1 MITHIENSLA
11 KNVAEI
17 IQKSY
22 VIPFYQRNYNW
33 GDAEISQFIQDIYE
47 SYINNPKQNYYIG
60 SLVVY
65 NSDKKKDRLEV
76 IDGQQRLT
84 TIHILVRIFSN
95 QNFKPARLKYDSRP
109 EVETFFNRLKIE
121 KAAIKQTEEDEA
133 QSNLNNFFTALE
145 TISNIKLEGEV
156 NSVLTFKTLETQNK
170 LEGFINYFYN
180 KVMLVEVFMPP
191 DTDVANYFEIMN
203 NRGRQLQE
211 HEILKAQ
218 LMSKIN
224 SPKERSIFGY
234 VWDACSQMDRPIQKF
249 FNAEQRALL
258 FGENY
263 DGIRL
268 NNLKKLVITSTK
280 EEVHSILDILESN
293 TIQTNMKSIEEH
305 EDELDQEITYTAII
319 DFNNF
324 LIHVLKL
331 IYRKADIPLSSD
343 KLLKVYK
350 SIPARIATQV
360 ETMEFLNKLF
370 FYRVVFD
377 RFLVKSAVGSEIAD
391 GQENSDIQEMDDLTH
406 TRWLLTKP
414 VMYLKN
420 YAYKGKRYPSLNF
433 KNTFE
438 DPDFQE
444 RIVKLQSM
452 LQVTYRQRKNK
463 NYLQFVLSLFDP
475 EKPKT
480 LDLNAESFISELEAF
495 TLSQFDKLGLKPYLK
510 ISGDSN
516 FNEMEIYAEGTAT
529 PHFLFNFIDYLF
541 WVDKVW
547 KNGEWEINEE
557 FDFSY
562 RNSIE
567 HHFPQAQIHMMEGY
581 KDAREP
587 LLHSLGNLCLI
598 SKGAN
603 SKLNDR
609 SAWDKATD
617 PRYSG
622 GILTPKRKIMYATT
636 QKSKK
641 WNATQIKE
649 HYNEI
654 VKLLINRYKILDPGH
669 ECKRNRNICN

>member
-1 MITHIENSLA
+1 MTTNTENSLA

-33 GDAEISQFIQDIYE
+33 GNAEISQFIQDIYE

-60 SLVVY
+60 SLEVY
-65 NSDKKKDRLEV
+65 AGSNKQGRQEV

-84 TIHILVRIFSN
+84 TIHILARLFPN
-95 QNFKPARLKYDSRP
+95 KNYKPARLKYDSRP
-109 EVETFFNRLKIE
+109 EVETFFDRLKIE
-121 KAAIKQTEEDEA
+121 KAATKQTEEDEK

-180 KVMLVEVFMPP
+180 KVMLVEVLMPP

-249 FNAEQRALL
+249 FNTEQRAQL
-258 FGENY
+258 FGDNY
-263 DGIRL
+263 DGIHL
-268 NNLKKLVITSTK
+268 GNLKKLAQTNTK
-280 EEVHSILDILESN
+280 ESVHSILDILESK
-293 TIQTNMKSIEEH
+293 TIQTTIKSLEEH

-324 LIHVLKL
+324 LIHILKL
-331 IYRKADIPLSSD
+331 IFPKADVPLSSD
-343 KLLKVYK
+343 KLLKIYK
-350 SIPARIATQV
+350 SIPSRML
-360 ETMEFLNKLF
+360 MEIEPMDFLSKLF

-377 RFLVKSAVGSEIAD
+377 RYLVKSAAGSENAD
-391 GQENSDIQEMDDLTH
+391 EPEAGDIQELEGLSH
-406 TRWLLTKP
+406 TRWMLTKP
-414 VMYLKN
+414 VMYWKN
-420 YAYKGKRYPSLNF
+420 YAYRGRRYPSLNF
-433 KNTFE
+433 KNTF
-438 DPDFQE
+438 DNQDLQE
-444 RIVKLQSM
+444 RIVKLLSM

-480 LDLNAESFISELEAF
+480 LDLDAESFLSELEDF
-495 TLSQFDKLGLKPYLK
+495 TLNQFDKLGLETYLK
-510 ISGDSN
+510 TSDE
-516 FNEMEIYAEGTAT
+516 FDFDEMEIYAEGTNT
-529 PHFLFNFIDYLF
+529 PHFLFNLIDYLM
-541 WVDKVW
+541 WVDRVW
-547 KNGEWEINEE
+547 NDKDWGIDEA

-567 HHFPQAQIHMMEGY
+567 HHFPQAQIHMMEGD
-581 KDAREP
+581 KNAREP
-587 LLHSLGNLCLI
+587 LIHSLGNLCLI

-636 QKSKK
+636 QKSKM

-654 VKLLINRYKILDPGH
+654 IKLLSNRYKILDPDH
-669 ECKRNRNICN
+669 E